1 MRAAIP
7 VTDAMIACEFNAQGC
22 AGTPEKVHP
31 AVRAALLAAV
41 RAQIDPNP
49 NARAATAQRVSAV
62 RRPLPAPR
70 SPCDDA
76 KRRAANDID

>member
-7 VTDAMIACEFNAQGC
+7 VTDDMIAREFQAQGC

-49 NARAATAQRVSAV
+49 RAATAQRTAV
-62 RRPLPAPR
+62 RRPLPE
-70 SPCDDA
+70 PCNTRVDA
-76 KRRAANDID
+76 KRLAANDLD

>member
-7 VTDAMIACEFNAQGC
+7 ITDDMLAREFKAQGC
-22 AGTPEKVHP
+22 VGTPDKVHP

-49 NARAATAQRVSAV
+49 RARAATAQRIPAA
-62 RRPLPAPR
+62 RRPLPEPR
-70 SPCDDA
+70 NAGVDA
-76 KRRAANDID
+76 KRLAANDLD